1 MSKGSTTKRA
11 SRKTGATNRRAAGTR
26 AAGGSRTSGKK
37 PRGKAPAKRAPERWL
52 AIPSFPDYE
61 ASSYGRIRRA
71 VGAAGTREGRVL
83 SPRLVNGYLRVDLR
97 KKGSSYNKGVA
108 ALIAETFL
116 GKCPKKKLVTH
127 KDGKRTNNRPENLEY
142 LTRSES
148 VKARMPSRNS
158 QAKLTP
164 VNVRRIRRLY
174 EEEGWSGADIAREY
188 DISVSAALSAAQGKT
203 WKEVV

>member
-1 MSKGSTTKRA
+1 MSKSATTKRT
-11 SRKTGATNRRAAGTR
+11 SRKAGATNGRAAGTR
-26 AAGGSRTSGKK
+26 AAGRSRQSAAK
-37 PRGKAPAKRAPERWL
+37 PRAKAQGKSAAERWL
-52 AIPSFPDYE
+52 AILSFPDYE
-61 ASSYGRIRRA
+61 ASTHGRIRRA
-71 VGAAGTREGRVL
+71 NGAAGTREGRIL
-83 SPRLVNGYLRVDLR
+83 NPRLVNGYLRVDLR
-97 KKGSSYNKGVA
+97 KKGASYNKGVA
-108 ALIAETFL
+108 ALIAETFI

-127 KDGKRTNNRPENLEY
+127 KDGKRNNNCPSNLEY
-142 LTRSES
+142 VTRSES

-164 VNVRRIRRLY
+164 GNVRRIRRLY